1 MQVKIIKSFFRDIT
15 EGKVYDA
22 KKDKEGLWIEND
34 WNHDMWL
41 NLTNEHNKELIE
53 YEIVK

>member
-22 KKDKEGLWIEND
+22 KKDKEGFWIEND
-34 WNHDMWL
+34 WNRDFWI
-41 NLTNEHNKELIE
+41 NLTNEYNKELIE
-53 YEIVK
+53 YEIME

>member
-1 MQVKIIKSFFRDIT
+1 MQIKITKPIFRDIT
-15 EGKVYDA
+15 EGKVYTA

-34 WNHDMWL
+34 WNRDIWL
-41 NLTNEHNKELIE
+41 NLTNEYNKELIE

>member
-1 MQVKIIKSFFRDIT
+1 MQVKITKTFFRDIT
-15 EGKVYDA
+15 EGKVYTA

-34 WNHDMWL
+34 WNRDIWL
-41 NLTNEHNKELIE
+41 NLTNEYNKELIE

>member
-1 MQVKIIKSFFRDIT
+1 MQIKITKTFFRDIT
-15 EGKVYDA
+15 EGKVYTT

-34 WNHDMWL
+34 WNRDMWL
-41 NLTNEHNKELIE
+41 NLTNEYNKELIE